1 MCFNMPPRKKQRV
14 SGGKQVAASVA
25 SGADT
30 TAVAMCCD
38 DLPDLM
44 KACLQVLEAMFSLR
58 HADSSH
64 IHLAEAGPLKP
75 KDGIFEWPI
84 TFGGTFKS
92 IAQRAWADPDRL
104 LELSAQ
110 MAFKAEFTQS
120 ADVQE
125 FVQQFCKMEARSGSN
140 LNMVFLCFL
149 YVLLF

>member
-1 MCFNMPPRKKQRV
+1 MLQH
-14 SGGKQVAASVA
+14 AS
-25 SGADT
+25 
-30 TAVAMCCD
+30 
-38 DLPDLM
+38 
-44 KACLQVLEAMFSLR
+44 
-58 HADSSH
+58 
-64 IHLAEAGPLKP
+64 
-75 KDGIFEWPI
+75 
-84 TFGGTFKS
+84 FKS